1 MHLFHFRFVLQINL
15 YCNFE
20 GNINKFYL
28 SNEIDFSLVYKV
40 ISRWN
45 YLIYYIHINYYP
57 TIGLLNKFLY
67 FWTVWDIA
75 HILYIECIA
84 SYIVHLGRHFN
95 LSHLPELIKVAKSQK
110 VFSCPLNLLANEKK
124 NIIKNFIIQKLK
136 SKHTSLKKYTNW
148 AKLTEQNF
156 SRFEGTR
163 EEKTNKYFAPRSPQ
177 DHKCKKDIRTSF
189 WSWNYYLFHFLNYQF
204 NSIHHPCGI

>member
-20 GNINKFYL
+20 GHINKFYL

-148 AKLTEQNF
+148 AKLIYF
-156 SRFEGTR
+156 SLVLREW
-163 EEKTNKYFAPRSPQ
+163 EEKKPNISHPRSLQ
-177 DHKCKKDIRTSF
+177 IHRNKR
-189 WSWNYYLFHFLNYQF
+189 SWNLPNHRNINARYESRN
-204 NSIHHPCGI
+204 N